1 MLVEDSGEGK
11 GKKKKKSQGSA
22 VIKRMVDSYRK
33 RKRMK
38 KLQKLAD
45 DPQHWKGLS

>member
-11 GKKKKKSQGSA
+11 GKKKKTQGSD

>member
-11 GKKKKKSQGSA
+11 GKKKKSQGSD
-22 VIKRMVDSYRK
+22 VIRRMVDSYRK

-38 KLQKLAD
+38 KLRKMID
-45 DPQHWKGLS
+45 DPKVWSGLS

>member
-1 MLVEDSGEGK
+1 MLAEDSGEGK
-11 GKKKKKSQGSA
+11 GKKKKNQGAA